1 MENAA
6 FVGEGHTGATSDS
19 PARNGIRRSATPRRR
34 TAPPLRTTGCLNEPE
49 STLPYWLSD
58 FLVRRVLAHRCTSQR
73 IWFTRFKQG
82 PQAHRPLRF
91 VWKNNFDPWALRIF
105 GRHNRSRRA
114 SSSPYQSDP
123 RADGRSGLP
132 GGFLFDPEA
141 QRRRSHHSSSGAAV
155 RELSIPRQGV

>member
-1 MENAA
+1 MENAS
-6 FVGEGHTGATSDS
+6 FVGEGRTGATSDS

-49 STLPYWLSD
+49 STCRYWLSD

-73 IWFTRFKQG
+73 IWFTRSKQG

-105 GRHNRSRRA
+105 ERRPTDSLA
-114 SSSPYQSDP
+114 FHRT
-123 RADGRSGLP
+123 RAWYAFQLLLVCRSGEPLCIY
-132 GGFLFDPEA
+132 
-141 QRRRSHHSSSGAAV
+141 V
-155 RELSIPRQGV
+155 